1 MRPRQELHGV
11 RKIAVPGDGPMVVT
25 VQANDLGEHMRIAGV
40 ALRPRGGV
48 PLSVAGGRQRVD
60 REHLVA
66 SCAQGG
72 HPRAAVGLNAD
83 NDLGSDFL
91 RWQVSPRR
99 RSRFGHQRMQPGDAF
114 QALSQPSPSHPS
126 TFVVHELDVVVIFS
140 PVVSDEQQLQQP
152 LGVGPARS
160 QHPGTPAT

>member
-48 PLSVAGGRQRVD
+48 PLSVAGGRQPVD

-72 HPRAAVGLNAD
+72 HPRAAVGLKAD
-83 NDLGSDFL
+83 NDLDSDFL
-91 RWQVSPRR
+91 RRQLAPCR
-99 RSRFGHQRMQPGDAF
+99 RSRFGHQRMQPGDAL
-114 QALSQPSPSHPS
+114 QALSQPSPNQPS
-126 TFVVHELDVVVIFS
+126 TVVVHELDIVVSFS

-152 LGVGPARS
+152 PGVGPARS
-160 QHPGTPAT
+160 QHAGTSAT